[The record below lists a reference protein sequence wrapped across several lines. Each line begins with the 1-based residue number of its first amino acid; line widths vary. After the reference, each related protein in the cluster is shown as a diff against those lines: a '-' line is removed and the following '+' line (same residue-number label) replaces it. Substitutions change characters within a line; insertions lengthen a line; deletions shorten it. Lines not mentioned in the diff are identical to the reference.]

1 MRRFIVLL
9 VLVGGCSKAPVA
21 PSVTHVALAVPPPQ
35 HHNIPATFAGHPE
48 GPVIYLCA
56 TQPRQYYDV
65 DGHPVGVPEEDHY
78 LQYEQCP
85 NLPIE

>member
-1 MRRFIVLL
+1 MKLNRVML
-9 VLVGGCSKAPVA
+9 VALVGVVAGYACAPTSPA
-21 PSVTHVALAVPPPQ
+21 RAAEFTPQ

-56 TQPRQYYDV
+56 IQPRIYV
-65 DGHPVGVPEEDHY
+65 VGGVSEQEEDHY

-85 NLPIE
+85 ATPIK